1 MSRGEVVLGI
11 DPGLASLGWGV
22 VLREGSALRYL
33 HDGTLHTGPADGSDE
48 ERALR
53 LALRVQVL
61 FGAASPSL
69 VAIERWVWYP
79 EAETTAA
86 HTLGLVIGALLAV
99 VAPTPTLFL
108 RAQDLRSG
116 LGLPKNGTK
125 EDTRN
130 RVQAVLGQRGRSFHS
145 ADALAV
151 AIVGAGRH
159 RR

>member
-22 VLREGSALRYL
+22 VLREDSALRYL

-99 VAPTPTLFL
+99 VA
-108 RAQDLRSG
+108 RAFVGDGVIDPAEARGALPVALKAHRLLGTFVEELQRRAG
-116 LGLPKNGTK
+116 LTTTGN
-125 EDTRN
+125 
-130 RVQAVLGQRGRSFHS
+130 A
-145 ADALAV
+145 
-151 AIVGAGRH
+151 
-159 RR
+159 